1 MSNINSTQIEGQI
14 IHLGQVEQ
22 KSEKFRLRIIVVKTD
37 EKYPQEIPVQFTN
50 ANVDKS
56 DSLKLGDAVSVSCNL
71 RGREYSGKWY
81 LSLDAWRVD
90 LKSAPQPVNPI
101 PAIGQNVS
109 KPTATSNANVVENA
123 KVIDNDLPF

>member
-1 MSNINSTQIEGQI
+1 MSNINSAIIEGI
-14 IHLGQVEQ
+14 IDHIGAVEQ
-22 KSEKFRLRIIVVKTD
+22 ITDKFRTRTVVVKVD
-37 EKYPQEIPVQFTN
+37 GVYPKHIPVQFINTN
-50 ANVDKS
+50 VEKADA
-56 DSLKLGDAVSVSCNL
+56 LKLGDAVSVSCNL

-90 LKSAPQPVNPI
+90 LKSAPQPVNTI

-109 KPTATSNANVVENA
+109 NPTATSNANVVENA

>member
-1 MSNINSTQIEGQI
+1 MSNINSTQLEGQI

-22 KSEKFRLRIIVVKTD
+22 KSEKFRLRIIVIKTD

-50 ANVDKS
+50 TNVDKS

-71 RGREYSGKWY
+71 RGREYNGKWY

-90 LKSAPQPVNPI
+90 LKSAPQAVNPI
-101 PAIGQNVS
+101 PSIGQNVS
-109 KPTATSNANVVENA
+109 KPSATSNANIIE
-123 KVIDNDLPF
+123 DLPF

>member
-1 MSNINSTQIEGQI
+1 MSVNSTTIEGQI

-22 KSEKFRLRIIVVKTD
+22 KSEKFRLRIIVIKTD

-56 DSLKLGDAVSVSCNL
+56 DSLKLGDAVSISCNL

-90 LKSAPQPVNPI
+90 LKSAPQPVTPI
-101 PAIGQNVS
+101 PSIGQNVS
-109 KPTATSNANVVENA
+109 NPTATSNANKVEDANI
-123 KVIDNDLPF
+123 IDNDLPF